1 MTIEFIP
8 SRLNATPVVFRGMT
22 GKELV
27 ICAASGLVFFIPA
40 GIVGWAIVGM
50 GAMVPT
56 CMFLGAALFL
66 WFGGTFMRRLRR
78 GRPTSWVYRRIQWQL
93 EKMGIPVPGGSELI
107 QKSIRWRIRRDPV
120 RRSVVRKPRRRQRH
134 QGSHH
139 ES

>member
-27 ICAASGLVFFIPA
+27 VCTLAGLVAFIPV
-40 GIVGWAIVGM
+40 GLIGWAVVGM

-56 CMFLGAALFL
+56 CMFVGAGLSL

-78 GRPTSWVYRRIQWQL
+78 GRPSSWVYRKIQWQL
-93 EKMGIPVPGGSELI
+93 QKAGLPVPGGNELI
-107 QKSIRWRIRRDPV
+107 QASIRWRIRRDPV
-120 RRSVVRKPRRRQRH
+120 RRPVATSTGFFSRSK
-134 QGSHH
+134 GDNS
-139 ES
+139 